1 MILAPVH
8 ASIAFAA
15 GRLDAKYHCSPGV
28 LASER
33 ILLLDADGT
42 NLRPV
47 AGKGGVGSVGP
58 TSRTKRVYAADGE
71 ESLPYLRPY
80 DVFDYLPLAADQL
93 STSGSDSLERL
104 VPETGTLLQ
113 TCSGRNLGPLAYAD
127 SYLSHFVV
135 SDDMLR
141 IRVEN
146 ETDRFYLLAYL
157 STPTGQ
163 ALLTRSKTGNVID
176 HLSADDLAGVMVP
189 FFDSAF
195 TKSISDEARTAV
207 KKRELARTR
216 LASVIEKFSSQLPA
230 LPSNRALREGW
241 TASARSLG
249 SRLDAAYHAPD
260 VSEIRNKL
268 RGSGGVVLGDV
279 ATPQMP
285 NRYKRIYVEPGNG
298 LPILSGRQLLQMR
311 PVNLQYLAPTA
322 VDVDEFTLGAGT
334 TVFGA
339 RGRAEERVALP
350 ALITNDRAQWL
361 ASHNVMR
368 VRPNEGVNPGW
379 LYLCLATEHVQ
390 AQVKASAFG
399 SVVDVVDPDN
409 LRRVV
414 LPPED
419 NESGDIVTECWAE
432 FESAS
437 SLEAA
442 AIARLENE
450 ILRRTGTRD

>member
-1 MILAPVH
+1 MILAPVR

-42 NLRPV
+42 DLRPV
-47 AGKGGVGSVGP
+47 AGHGGVGSVGA
-58 TSRTKRVYAADGE
+58 TSRTKRVYAAPGE
-71 ESLPYLRPY
+71 DSLPYLRPY

-104 VPETGTLLQ
+104 IPESGTLLQ

-127 SYLSHFVV
+127 SYLSQFVV

-141 IRVEN
+141 ISVED
-146 ETDRFYLLAYL
+146 EVDRFYLLAYL

-195 TKSISDEARTAV
+195 TSSIADEVRRAV
-207 KKRELARTR
+207 KLRESARTR
-216 LASVIEKFSSQLPA
+216 LASTIKRFSEA
-230 LPSNRALREGW
+230 LPPLPSSNPLREGW
-241 TASARSLG
+241 TVSARSMG

-260 VSEIRNKL
+260 VAEIKNQL
-268 RGSGGVVLGDV
+268 LDAGGVMLGAV

-285 NRYKRIYVEPGNG
+285 NRYKRVYVEPGNG

-311 PVNLQYLAPTA
+311 PVNLQHLAPTA

-350 ALITNDRAQWL
+350 ALVTNDRANWL

-368 VRPNEGVNPGW
+368 VRPIDAANAGW
-379 LYLCLATEHVQ
+379 LYLCLATDHVQ

-414 LPPED
+414 LPPLD
-419 NESGDIVTECWAE
+419 NESGTAVVDCWVD

-437 SLEAA
+437 ILESAA
-442 AIARLENE
+442 VARLESE
-450 ILRRTGTRD
+450 ILMRTNASA